1 MVLAIKYNEDD
12 YYSNKYYA
20 KVGGIAL
27 NELNELEYNLLI
39 LLEFNLLAVV
49 DNEKLFKEKFF
60 PGEKLIFLR

>member
-27 NELNELEYNLLI
+27 CELNELEYYLLI
-39 LLEFNLLAVV
+39 LLEFDVFIDEEV
-49 DNEKLFKEKFF
+49 YEKYENQLNDFEH
-60 PGEKLIFLR
+60 